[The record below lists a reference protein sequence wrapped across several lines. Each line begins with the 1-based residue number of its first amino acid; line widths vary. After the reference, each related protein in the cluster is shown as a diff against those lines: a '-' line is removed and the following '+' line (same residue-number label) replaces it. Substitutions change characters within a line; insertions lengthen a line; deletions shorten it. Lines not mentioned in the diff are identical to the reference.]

1 MGKQGVTDMAWHW
14 IDMERDPR
22 RAHFEYFRSL
32 PMNQVG
38 VTVNVDVTDLRGF
51 CGETGASFYL
61 AFMHC
66 AALAADGVP
75 ELRRRIRDGGVVEY
89 DACGTSHVEL
99 AADGSYGYCTLE
111 HHTPWAEFLPY
122 AEAARRRCREHPSID
137 EDGDVERLYFVTSL
151 PWLHYTQLIQ
161 PTAGG
166 DESNPRIS
174 WGRYEAD
181 HRGRLMLPV
190 TLLCH
195 QALADGI
202 HIAGFYEKLKE
213 EIARLAGGRG

>member
-99 AADGSYGYCTLE
+99 REDGTYGYCTLYHDRPFRE
-111 HHTPWAEFLPY
+111 YIAH
-122 AEAARRRCREHPSID
+122 AEAERARCREAASIE
-137 EDGDVERLYFVTSL
+137 EDDDVEGLYFITSL
-151 PWLHYTQLIQ
+151 PWLKYTQLTQ

-174 WGRYEAD
+174 WGRYGAD
-181 HRGRLMLPV
+181 FRDRLMMPV
-190 TLLCH
+190 TLLVH
-195 QALADGI
+195 HALVDGLQL
-202 HIAGFYEKLKE
+202 ARFYHNLDG
-213 EIARLAGGRG
+213 EIVGLATGN